1 MTDRTPKNIV
11 ASIHQRLLNVSR
23 QTDRAF
29 NDLVMYYG
37 IERFLYRLSQ
47 SAHADRVV
55 LKGALMLQLW
65 KAPATRITRDIDLLA
80 RISNDLEQIAD
91 VVRAVCVVDVEDDA
105 LVFDPQSVETARI
118 AEDADYEGV
127 RATFKGQFGKMPLA
141 MQIDFGFSDVIT
153 PGPTEITY
161 PTVLDHPPAKLRAYN
176 RETVVAEKFESMVKL
191 GELNSRMKDF
201 FDVWV
206 LAQTFEFDKLTLAN
220 AIVATFACRQTD
232 LQVEPVCFT
241 KAFSDLPS
249 KAAQWKGFIK
259 TARVENAPVNFAD
272 VISHVRNFLQPVA
285 EAIVT
290 QRKHVRQWLPGGPW
304 VEQ

>member
-11 ASIHQRLLNVSR
+11 ASIHQRLLNVSK
-23 QTDRAF
+23 QTGRAF
-29 NDLVMYYG
+29 NDLVMYYA

-65 KAPATRITRDIDLLA
+65 KTPATRITRDIDLLA
-80 RISNDLEQIAD
+80 RLNNDLGQIAD
-91 VVRAVCVVDVEDDA
+91 VVRAVCVADVEYDA
-105 LVFDPQSVETARI
+105 LVFDPESVETARI

-176 RETVVAEKFESMVKL
+176 RETVVAEKFEAMVKL

-201 FDVWV
+201 FDVWI
-206 LAQTFEFDKLTLAN
+206 LAQTFEFDEQTLAD
-220 AIVATFACRQTD
+220 AIVATFARRKTD
-232 LQVEPVCFT
+232 PQVEPVCFT
-241 KAFSDLPS
+241 KAFCDLPS

-259 TARVENAPVNFAD
+259 TARVENAPASFAD

-285 EAIVT
+285 EAIVH
-290 QRKHVRQWLPGGPW
+290 QRKPARQWLPGGPW